1 MTSQPSRV
9 RRTFLLVLALLV
21 SAIFL
26 YMIRAY
32 LMPILLAAVA
42 SGLSMPLFNRLLRLV
57 RGRRALAAALTLL
70 LLFLA
75 VALPLGVFVGIVTS
89 AGIEVAADA
98 VPWVKQ
104 AVQEPSELLER
115 AYTAMPRLRDLEP
128 YREQILSRAG
138 EAIEMLGNALVKN
151 LSAITGGTLRSL
163 LALFVLLYAMFFF
176 LIGGRSVLSKVL
188 AYLPLPQAD
197 KDRLVARFLSVA
209 MATLKGT
216 LVVGL
221 VQAAL
226 AGLAFWVLGVGGAAF
241 WATLVF
247 VLSVLPG
254 VGAPLVWV
262 PIAIY
267 LAATGRGGA
276 ALGLAIWC
284 AAVVG
289 TIDNVLRP
297 RLVGNDTKMP
307 DLLILVSTLG
317 GITLFGAPGLIVGP
331 IIAALFLT
339 VWEIFGAA
347 FGDVLRDEAPANPPQ
362 VDRRTG

>member
-1 MTSQPSRV
+1 MTSQPNRF
-9 RRTFLLVLALLV
+9 RRAFLLVLALFV

-42 SGLSMPLFNRLLRLV
+42 SGLVMPLFERILRFA
-57 RGRRALAAALTLL
+57 RGRRALAATLTLL
-70 LLFLA
+70 LLLLA
-75 VALPLGVFVGIVTS
+75 VAIPLGAFVGIVTA
-89 AGIEVAADA
+89 AGIEVATDA

-104 AVQEPSELLER
+104 AVQEPGKLVKK
-115 AYTAMPRLRDLEP
+115 AYEVAPPLRYLEP
-128 YREQILSRAG
+128 YREQIFSRAG
-138 EAIEMLGNALVKN
+138 SAIEKLGNALVVS
-151 LSAITGGTLRSL
+151 LSALTSGTLRSL

-176 LIGGRSVLSKVL
+176 LLGGRSVLDQVL
-188 AYLPLPQAD
+188 VYLPLPQID
-197 KDRLVARFLSVA
+197 KERLVERFLSVA
-209 MATLKGT
+209 RATLKGT
-216 LVVGL
+216 LVVGF

-241 WATLVF
+241 WAAIVF

-254 VGAPLVWV
+254 VGAPLVWG

-267 LAATGRGGA
+267 LAATGRSGA

-297 RLVGNDTKMP
+297 RLVGNDTQMP

-317 GITLFGAPGLIVGP
+317 GITLFGAPGIIVGP
-331 IIAALFLT
+331 IVAALFLT

-347 FGDVLRDEAPANPPQ
+347 FGDVLHDEAPAIPGP
-362 VDRRTG
+362 VGPIPG